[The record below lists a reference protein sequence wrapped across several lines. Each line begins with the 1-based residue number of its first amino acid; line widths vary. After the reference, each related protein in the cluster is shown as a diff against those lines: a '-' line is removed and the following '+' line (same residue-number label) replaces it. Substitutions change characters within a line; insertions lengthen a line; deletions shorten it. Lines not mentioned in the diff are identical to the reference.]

1 MGVYVNEEM
10 LNDIGKSIIGGV
22 KMNWLLILVIVVL
35 AFYSLNGRRRGLIKT
50 VFIMFSTI
58 ISLVVTGWIAPVVSK
73 EVQKNDRIISS
84 VSDKVGKVLDFSGV
98 GTKISD
104 EVNFIDK
111 LSIPSAMKNALL
123 ENNTKD
129 IYVAMA
135 VDNFKEYVCNYL
147 TRTIIN
153 AAVFLIIFIIVRIA
167 LIVISQTLDL
177 ISKLPVLNG
186 LNKTAGL
193 LAGFFHGIIIIWV
206 GCLIITVLGSTP
218 AGQYFFA
225 QISNSTVLSTIY
237 NNNLLLRVITNIG
250 ESLF

>member
-1 MGVYVNEEM
+1 MFY
-10 LNDIGKSIIGGV
+10 LGKTIIGGI
-22 KMNWLLILVIVVL
+22 KMNWLLILVVGVL
-35 AFYSLNGRRRGLIKT
+35 VFYSLNGRRRGLIKT

-73 EVQKNDRIISS
+73 EVQKNERIINF
-84 VSDKVGKVLDFSGV
+84 VSEKVEKVVDFTGV
-98 GTKISD
+98 GPKTSD

-111 LSIPSAMKNALL
+111 LSIPSVMKNALL

-153 AAVFLIIFIIVRIA
+153 AAVFLIILLVVRIA
-167 LIVISQTLDL
+167 ISVICVTLDL
-177 ISKLPVLNG
+177 ISKLPLLNG

-193 LAGFFHGIIIIWV
+193 IAGFFHGIIIIWV

-218 AGQYFFA
+218 IGQYFFGE
-225 QISNSTVLSTIY
+225 ISKNSILSTIY
-237 NNNLLLRVITNIG
+237 NNNLLLRFITNIG

>member
-1 MGVYVNEEM
+1 MKEEM
-10 LNDIGKSIIGGV
+10 LYGIGKTIIGGI
-22 KMNWLLILVIVVL
+22 KMNWLLILVLGALV
-35 AFYSLNGRRRGLIKT
+35 FYSLNGRRRGLIKT

-58 ISLVVTGWIAPVVSK
+58 ISLVVTGWIAPVISK
-73 EVQKNDRIISS
+73 EVQKNERIINL
-84 VSDKVGKVLDFSGV
+84 VSDKVEKVVDFTDV
-98 GTKISD
+98 GSKISD

-111 LSIPSAMKNALL
+111 LSIPSVMKNALL

-153 AAVFLIIFIIVRIA
+153 AAVFLIIFIIVRIG
-167 LIVISQTLDL
+167 ISVISMTLDL
-177 ISKLPVLNG
+177 ISKLPLLNG

-193 LAGFFHGIIIIWV
+193 FAGFFHGIIIIWV

-218 AGQYFFA
+218 IGQYFFGE
-225 QISNSTVLSTIY
+225 ISNNPLLSMIY
-237 NNNLLLRVITNIG
+237 NNNLLLRFITNIG